1 MTMRERYQRPAGTRL
16 KQLLDRLYRETGAG
30 SRGASSFAAVC
41 DMISIPRDL
50 RAGLRDQ
57 LLRDC
62 YITGQ
67 GDRVRLT
74 EAGKQAALAPLPP
87 PARAIPT
94 PSPADRESRVRTPRS
109 SAHPDA

>member
-1 MTMRERYQRPAGTRL
+1 MTMRERHARPAGTRL
-16 KQLLDRLYRETGAG
+16 KQVLDRLYRETGGGRRA
-30 SRGASSFAAVC
+30 ADSFAAVC

-57 LLRDC
+57 LVREC
-62 YITGQ
+62 YITSQ

-74 EAGKQAALAPLPP
+74 EAGKQLALAPLPP
-87 PARAIPT
+87 PPVAIPT

-109 SAHPDA
+109 AARPEA